1 VEVAALWFDP
11 SLLGEAEARRRVLAA
26 WAPGVGVYAL
36 AGGFL
41 LRLQAPRRM
50 ACDGAPGLPLTLEDG
65 VLVSAPLSRAE
76 HARLKPAA
84 GTAVLVRAGTAEVY
98 PLAASQRV
106 EVSAWLDVS
115 SWQVV
120 SVEGLG
126 APPPPVREP
135 TPIAAPTR
143 ARYGIG
149 APAPEAE
156 AMRARMEGRA
166 VPAAVAEVPRPG
178 LLDRLRAWWRGDPKR
193 PGTATVD
200 AGVQPSLLGRLRAWL
215 RGGAGGSGEALA
227 TQRPVRPSLLSW
239 LGTWL
244 RGSGQARDSGS
255 SAGFALPAFLGRL
268 LSFLGTSDASAPA
281 SKSPPTPPPPPS
293 GPGLFSR
300 LTEWLARST
309 PLGSLLG
316 QRKAEYV
323 RKLFDLFEEGNL
335 EEALRYAIPL
345 AKGEPSEEARVALG
359 LPGPREKLAIQPRQ
373 GGPGGIF
380 GGGEAV
386 YEALRQRYR
395 AAFQKLEREGRIEEA
410 AFVLAELLHEDAEA
424 VSFLERHGRL
434 KLAAE
439 LAEGRNLAP
448 GLVVRQWVLAKD
460 VARAVDLAR
469 RTGAFADAVLRL
481 ERTHPAEARVLRLL
495 WGEVL
500 AQAGDYGRAVDVVW
514 PIEDARR
521 LTLAW
526 LDRGVEGGGVSG
538 ARLLARMGM
547 AFPERFDV
555 VRARALA
562 LLEGEDA
569 AGAPAR
575 EAFTAALAQE
585 LSDGKKAG
593 GTASALLRPAVR
605 AMLRDRAAGHLLMK
619 SQELER
625 LVTLTGDT
633 ALRADLPFLPALRAR
648 NGFPMDG
655 GPAAHVFDRAEGGP
669 WPLHDAVPL
678 PDGRV
683 LVALGEAGARL
694 LAPDGRCL
702 AHFDVPA
709 FSLVLS
715 LHEDRALALA
725 PRGELKRL
733 SRLDLTRRRAEP
745 WCDARVDAFSREY
758 DGNLWFIAVEDTVMA
773 VDALASDLRALWR
786 VPQVGGEVHA
796 VAVGPAMLSFV
807 TFGLE
812 KGTTRWMMEYER
824 WSYSLPDLTLRSRE
838 RLPVELPD
846 SVVPHVSLRMDGEL
860 SVLLGEGE
868 VVRWLGPFGGRPVPL
883 PALPKGLDALI
894 LGGPWM
900 AALERTPVGVGVRLL
915 ERGRGEVRAQ
925 FLFEG
930 EHPLAL
936 RFLKEELMLFDKAG
950 RLARVDLAR
959 GEVRRLVPR

>member
-1 VEVAALWFDP
+1 MSLARRRGPRAHVHRGTVEVAALWFDP
-11 SLLGEAEARRRVLAA
+11 ALLGEAEARRRVLSA

-41 LRLQAPRRM
+41 LRLQAPRRL
-50 ACDGAPGLPLTLEDG
+50 ACDGAPGLPLTLEEG
-65 VLVSAPLSRAE
+65 VLVSAPLSRSE
-76 HARLKPAA
+76 RERLDPAV
-84 GTAVLVRAGTAEVY
+84 GTVVLVRAGTAEVY

-135 TPIAAPTR
+135 TPVAAPTR
-143 ARYGIG
+143 DRYGVG

-166 VPAAVAEVPRPG
+166 VPVPVAEAPRPG
-178 LLDRLRAWWRGDPKR
+178 FLARLRAWWRGEPKR
-193 PGTATVD
+193 PGAMTVD
-200 AGVQPSLLGRLRAWL
+200 AGG
-215 RGGAGGSGEALA
+215 
-227 TQRPVRPSLLSW
+227 RPSLL
-239 LGTWL
+239 
-244 RGSGQARDSGS
+244 A
-255 SAGFALPAFLGRL
+255 RL
-268 LSFLGTSDASAPA
+268 LSFFGTSDGAGASPPSGSAPA
-281 SKSPPTPPPPPS
+281 SKSLAPPPPPS

-300 LTEWLARST
+300 LAGWLARST
-309 PLGSLLG
+309 PLGALLG
-316 QRKAEYV
+316 QRKAEYM

-345 AKGEPSEEARVALG
+345 DKGAPSEQARVALG
-359 LPGPREKLAIQPRQ
+359 LPGPREKLAIEPRQ
-373 GGPGGIF
+373 GGSGSIF
-380 GGGEAV
+380 GGGAEV
-386 YEALRQRYR
+386 YQALRERYR

-410 AFVLAELLHEDAEA
+410 AFVLAELLQESAEA

-439 LAEGRNLAP
+439 LAEGRNLPP

-460 VARAVDLAR
+460 VARAVDIAR
-469 RTGAFADAVLRL
+469 RTGAFADAVPRL

-514 PIEDARR
+514 PLEDARR

-526 LDRGVEGGGVSG
+526 LERGVEGGGVSG

-547 AFPERFDV
+547 AFPERFDR

-569 AGAPAR
+569 EGAPAR
-575 EAFTAALAQE
+575 EAFAGALARE

-605 AMLRDRAAGHLLMK
+605 ALLRDRAAGHLLMK
-619 SQELER
+619 RQELER

-633 ALRADLPFLPALRAR
+633 ALRADLPSLPALPER
-648 NGFPMDG
+648 NGFLVDG
-655 GPAAHVFDRAEGGP
+655 KPAAYGFEPGEGGP
-669 WPLHDAVPL
+669 WPLLDAVPL

-725 PRGELKRL
+725 PRGTLQRL
-733 SRLDLTRRRAEP
+733 SRLDLTHRRAEH
-745 WCDARVDAFSREY
+745 WCDARVDAFAREY
-758 DGNLWFIAVEDTVMA
+758 DGNLWFIAVKDTVMA

-786 VPQVGGEVHA
+786 VTQVGNA
-796 VAVGPAMLSFV
+796 VQLISVGPTSLSFL
-807 TFGLE
+807 TLLYE
-812 KGTTRWMMEYER
+812 LHELNHER
-824 WSYSLPDLTLRSRE
+824 WTYSLPDLTLRARE
-838 RLPVELPD
+838 RLPVEMAK
-846 SVVPHVSLRMDGEL
+846 SVGAFSLRAEGEL
-860 SVLLGEGE
+860 AALTEEAVC
-868 VVRWLGPFGGRPVPL
+868 WLGPLTGPASRL
-883 PALPKGLDALI
+883 PELSLESLV
-894 LGGPWM
+894 LGQGWM
-900 AALERTPVGVGVRLL
+900 VTLERTSVGFGVRLL
-915 ERGRGEVRAQ
+915 HRTTGAVHAQ

-930 EHPLAL
+930 EHPVSV

-950 RLARVDLAR
+950 RLARVDPAR
-959 GEVRRLVPR
+959 GEVRRVVPR

>member
-11 SLLGEAEARRRVLAA
+11 ALLGEAEARRRVLSA
-26 WAPGVGVYAL
+26 WAPGMGVYTL

-41 LRLQAPRRM
+41 LRLPAPRRM
-50 ACDGAPGLPLTLEDG
+50 ACDEAPGLPLTLEDG
-65 VLVSAPLSRAE
+65 LLLSAPLSPTERE
-76 HARLKPAA
+76 RLAPPV

-98 PLAASQRV
+98 PLTASQRV

-135 TPIAAPTR
+135 TPVVAPTR
-143 ARYGIG
+143 ARFGLG

-166 VPAAVAEVPRPG
+166 VPTPVSQAPRPR
-178 LLDRLRAWWRGDPKR
+178 LLDRLRAWWRGEPKR
-193 PGTATVD
+193 PGAATVD
-200 AGVQPSLLGRLRAWL
+200 AGAGARPSLLGRLRAWL
-215 RGGAGGSGEALA
+215 RGGAGDA
-227 TQRPVRPSLLSW
+227 
-239 LGTWL
+239 
-244 RGSGQARDSGS
+244 GQALE
-255 SAGFALPAFLGRL
+255 APA
-268 LSFLGTSDASAPA
+268 ASASNSPA
-281 SKSPPTPPPPPS
+281 PPPAPS

-300 LTEWLARST
+300 LAEWLARST

-316 QRKAEYV
+316 RRKAEYV
-323 RKLFDLFEEGNL
+323 RKLFELFEEGNL

-345 AKGEPSEEARVALG
+345 DKGAPSEQARVALG
-359 LPGPREKLAIQPRQ
+359 LPGPREKLSIQPSQ

-380 GGGEAV
+380 GGGAEV
-386 YEALRQRYR
+386 YEALRERYR
-395 AAFQKLEREGRIEEA
+395 QAFQKLEREGRIEEA
-410 AFVLAELLHEDAEA
+410 AFVLAELLHEEAEA

-448 GLVVRQWVLAKD
+448 GLVVRQWVLARD
-460 VARAVDLAR
+460 VARAVDIAR
-469 RTGAFADAVLRL
+469 RTGAFPDAVLRL

-495 WGEVL
+495 WGEML
-500 AQAGDYGRAVDVVW
+500 AQAGNYGRAVEVVW

-521 LTLAW
+521 LTRAW
-526 LDRGVEGGGVSG
+526 LERGVEGGGVGG
-538 ARLLARMGM
+538 ARLLARMGIS
-547 AFPERFDV
+547 FPECFDT

-562 LLEGEDA
+562 LLEQEDA
-569 AGAPAR
+569 EGAPAR
-575 EAFTAALAQE
+575 EAFAEALAQE
-585 LSDGKKAG
+585 LSLVKKVA

-605 AMLRDRAAGHLLMK
+605 ALLRDRAAGHLLMK
-619 SQELER
+619 DHELKHC
-625 LVTLTGDT
+625 VTLTGDT
-633 ALRADLPFLPALRAR
+633 ALKADLPSLPALPVRT
-648 NGFPMDG
+648 GFRVDG
-655 GPAAHVFDRAEGGP
+655 GPASYVFDRAEAGA
-669 WPLHDAVPL
+669 WPLFDAVPL

-715 LHEDRALALA
+715 VHEDRALALA
-725 PRGELKRL
+725 PRGALKRL

-745 WCDARVDAFSREY
+745 WCDARVDAFAREY
-758 DGNLWFIAVEDTVMA
+758 DGNLWFIGVEDTVLA

-786 VPQVGGEVHA
+786 VPQVGGDVRA
-796 VAVGPAMLSFV
+796 VAAGPAALSFV
-807 TFGLE
+807 TLRLE
-812 KGTTRWMMEYER
+812 KATERWVMEYER

-838 RLPVELPD
+838 RLSVELVEP
-846 SVVPHVSLRMDGEL
+846 VVPDLSLRADGDL
-860 SVLLGEGE
+860 AVLAGQGAP
-868 VVRWLGPFGGRPVPL
+868 RWVGPHGGRPVPPPTL
-883 PALPKGLDALI
+883 PEMDLGALV
-894 LGGPWM
+894 LGGKWM
-900 AALERTPVGVGVRLL
+900 AALERTSVGVGLRLL
-915 ERGRGEVRAQ
+915 ERGRGAVLAQ

-930 EHPLAL
+930 EHPVSV
-936 RFLKEELMLFDKAG
+936 RFIKEELMLFDKAG

-959 GEVRRLVPR
+959 GEVRRVVPR